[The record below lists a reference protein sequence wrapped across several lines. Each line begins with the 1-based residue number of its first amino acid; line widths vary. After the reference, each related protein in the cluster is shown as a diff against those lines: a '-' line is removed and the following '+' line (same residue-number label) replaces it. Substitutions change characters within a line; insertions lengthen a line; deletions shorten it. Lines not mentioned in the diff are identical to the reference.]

1 MAGRSYG
8 GRRESWR
15 ERGSS
20 IFSDDDDDRR
30 GPGGVREEER
40 GFFERAGD
48 EVRSWFGDQ
57 EAERRRERDLRRDEA
72 GSAFGEIEEGRDPRR
87 IGGRAA
93 YRRNGGWEGS
103 GHGARPVFNR
113 DSLSPG
119 GESFSGD
126 TQEFGRGRFD
136 RGGNLGSRWDDNYLR
151 WRALQIEQFDREYD
165 DYCRERQNTFEQEFD
180 SWRTSRLTRGGAA
193 GNPAGMAGM
202 GQVDV
207 TAASGD
213 AGAATRSLG
222 TESAV
227 ASSELGGTASGTGE
241 DVSPATR
248 GRSRTRN

>member
-93 YRRNGGWEGS
+93 HRRSGGWEGS

-113 DSLSPG
+113 DSLSPR

-165 DYCRERQNTFEQEFD
+165 DYCREREQSFHQDFGEWRKNRQQQNMGEKGELQLESGMST
-180 SWRTSRLTRGGAA
+180 GGSSET
-193 GNPAGMAGM
+193 G
-202 GQVDV
+202 
-207 TAASGD
+207 S
-213 AGAATRSLG
+213 
-222 TESAV
+222 TESRQ
-227 ASSELGGTASGTGE
+227 GGSG
-241 DVSPATR
+241 R
-248 GRSRTRN
+248 GRSASKSSGGSTMSADTGSTSDTDRSSS